1 MENNN
6 IIIDRD
12 EYEKLII
19 TAYAFD
25 FLTDSLFINASLSY
39 SEDFMYFSD
48 DRINDVLRVMAA
60 NRYDARLAELIAAK
74 KGAQEA
80 K

>member
-12 EYEKLII
+12 EYERLII

-25 FLTDSLFINASLSY
+25 FLTDSLFINASLGYADNSL
-39 SEDFMYFSD
+39 YFSI

-74 KGAQEA
+74 EAQEA

>member
-6 IIIDRD
+6 IIITRD

-25 FLTDSLFINASLSY
+25 FLTDSLFINATLGY
-39 SEDFMYFSD
+39 SEKSMYFSNES
-48 DRINDVLRVMAA
+48 INDVLRVMAA

-74 KGAQEA
+74 EAQEA

>member
-6 IIIDRD
+6 IIMDRD
-12 EYEKLII
+12 EYERLII

-25 FLTDSLFINASLSY
+25 FLTDSLFINASLGY
-39 SEDFMYFSD
+39 SDKALYFSI

-74 KGAQEA
+74 EAQEA